1 DAYKAA
7 AASYQA
13 RLAKLH
19 DWVQA
24 EIASIPTDQRVLI
37 TSHDAFRYFGKAYGI
52 EVKAVQGISTESE
65 ASLKDINHLVDFMV
79 QRKVK
84 AIFVESSVNPRN
96 MQALREG
103 CAARGHQV
111 AQGGEL
117 FSDAMGP
124 DGTPEGTYEGMIAHN
139 VETIVKALR

>member
-1 DAYKAA
+1 PGDVAKMQAADIIFYNGLHLEGKMGDVFKSMSRKKVTVPIGERLDHASVLEDDKLGHDPHIWFNVELWRQAAGVVRDELAKLDAKNADAYKAA

-52 EVKAVQGISTESE
+52 EVKA
-65 ASLKDINHLVDFMV
+65 
-79 QRKVK
+79 
-84 AIFVESSVNPRN
+84 
-96 MQALREG
+96 
-103 CAARGHQV
+103 
-111 AQGGEL
+111 
-117 FSDAMGP
+117 
-124 DGTPEGTYEGMIAHN
+124 
-139 VETIVKALR
+139 